1 MGLLMDLP
9 KECNSLHHD
18 FNQAYWSIEDISF
31 ASQGSDG
38 SVMVAFMFH
47 AYPDR
52 EAKRKTLL
60 FEEALPFRTFGG
72 PITQTVNARL
82 YRWAGL
88 FTASL
93 IFPNG
98 IPTTR
103 NGQMAAMY
111 PYVKSYL
118 NLGDATDVLEDE

>member
-18 FNQAYWSIEDISF
+18 FDQAYWSIEDISF
-31 ASQGSDG
+31 ASQGSNG
-38 SVMVAFMFH
+38 SVMVSFMFH

-52 EAKRKTLL
+52 EAKRKTLS
-60 FEEALPFRTFGG
+60 FEEVQPFRTFGG
-72 PITQTVNARL
+72 SIEQSFHARL

-88 FTASL
+88 IEASL
-93 IFPNG
+93 IYPNG

-103 NGQMAAMY
+103 SGQLAVLY

-118 NLGDATDVLEDE
+118 DLVDAMDVLEDE